1 MASFGRRKTSGFLIL
16 DRSEQRQLNAN
27 QPSPLAVVPSLQA
40 AASAR
45 GRGCRVSPPNGRQL
59 DSLAVCDGVH
69 VIMTDL
75 EEVDHVQAPGDLVRQ
90 VDQRVAVL
98 GQRALPVLG

>member
-1 MASFGRRKTSGFLIL
+1 
-16 DRSEQRQLNAN
+16 
-27 QPSPLAVVPSLQA
+27 
-40 AASAR
+40 
-45 GRGCRVSPPNGRQL
+45 
-59 DSLAVCDGVH
+59 
-69 VIMTDL
+69 MTDL